1 MKQICTVDVEILI
14 IYCEFQGCHNAKLSH
29 SAKQWMNEWMKKL
42 AETPFDKNESLV
54 N

>member
-1 MKQICTVDVEILI
+1 MKKYAVVVTILM
-14 IYCEFQGCHNAKLSH
+14 IYVKNESCHNAKLSRG
-29 SAKQWMNEWMKKL
+29 ANNESMKKL